1 MNLPADPSMTKAQF
15 AQFSS
20 NACAADTSYPVV
32 FAEGDVVRVRDEE
45 MLSIVAL
52 PTDRPSTC
60 ELDGIPDVHICCVPI
75 ALVRTPVDDGVLRW
89 VEIRD
94 LTRAE
99 RELETDDSDS
109 AAPLTLELGTPTTNR
124 AVTATDEIERPPQEC
139 R

>member
-1 MNLPADPSMTKAQF
+1 MNLPADPGMTKAQF

-20 NACAADTSYPVV
+20 NACTDDTSSPAV
-32 FAEGDVVRVRDEE
+32 FAEGDVVRVRNEE
-45 MLSIVAL
+45 GLSVVAL

-75 ALVRTPVDDGVLRW
+75 ALVRTPIEDGVLRW

-99 RELETDDSDS
+99 RELEADGSDTS
-109 AAPLTLELGTPTTNR
+109 N
-124 AVTATDEIERPPQEC
+124 AVA
-139 R
+139 